1 MALNIVSSERLSTN
15 VKTSNLGTELKG
27 KVGKRKN
34 IIINGDFRVAQR
46 GTSSTSNGYQTVD
59 RFLIFYD
66 NTDEAP
72 TQEQADVAAGTSPY
86 TSGFRK
92 CFKITNGNQTG
103 GAGTSDVIV
112 FSTKLEA
119 QDIANSGWNYTSS
132 SSFITLSFWVKSS
145 VAQTFYGQLVTDDGT
160 KQNYPFETG
169 SLTADTWTKVT
180 KTIPGNSNLTFN
192 NDTGEGMEMIFTLF
206 RGTDTTGS
214 VSLNAWAANN
224 NSVRMPNNTSTWYTT
239 NNATFEI
246 TGIQLEVGSVATD
259 FEHRS
264 FAQELALCQRYYY
277 EHANG
282 SIDGSSGE
290 TSISESCT
298 FYTSSALF
306 ASVFPP
312 VTMRAKPTLEI
323 TTGSAYYIHFSNG
336 SSNGTFS
343 GTGVSLNSST
353 SRNNFA
359 FSTNEGNGSGGH
371 AGIWR
376 TSNANAK
383 IAFSAEV

>member
-1 MALNIVSSERLSTN
+1 NRQN
-15 VKTSNLGTELKG
+15 RNL
-27 KVGKRKN
+27 
-34 IIINGDFRVAQR
+34 IINGAFQVAQR

-92 CFKITNGNQTG
+92 SFKITNGNQTG

-192 NDTGEGMEMIFTLF
+192 NDTGEGMEMIFALF

-214 VSLNAWAANN
+214 ISLNAWAANN

-239 NNATFEI
+239 NDSTFEI
-246 TGIQLEVGSVATD
+246 TAIQLEVGSVATD

-264 FAQELALCQRYYY
+264 FEDEIRRCRRYFCKYVGPLNINFVNEHPNNTAGYLHFPFY
-277 EHANG
+277 EEMRA
-282 SIDGSSGE
+282 SPTVTMGSSVN
-290 TSISESCT
+290 ISRPQVSV
-298 FYTSSALF
+298 SQKIQSAADIGPNCFNVIGWSGQGSLG
-306 ASVFPP
+306 S
-312 VTMRAKPTLEI
+312 
-323 TTGSAYYIHFSNG
+323 TGDAYYRM
-336 SSNGTFS
+336 
-343 GTGVSLNSST
+343 SLSEGDANSTISC
-353 SRNNFA
+353 
-359 FSTNEGNGSGGH
+359 
-371 AGIWR
+371 
-376 TSNANAK
+376 
-383 IAFSAEV
+383 SAEL

>member
-1 MALNIVSSERLSTN
+1 MALNQVGLERLNTATT
-15 VKTSNLGTELKG
+15 KKIG
-27 KVGKRKN
+27 KSKN

-72 TQEQADVAAGTSPY
+72 TQAQADVAAGTSPY

-92 CFKITNGNQTG
+92 SFKITNGNQTG

-239 NNATFEI
+239 NDATFEI

-259 FEHRS
+259 FEHKS
-264 FAQELALCQRYYY
+264 FAEELALCQRYYQRY
-277 EHANG
+277 QHGTYKAINFVG
-282 SIDGSSGE
+282 RKSGSS
-290 TSISESCT
+290 T
-298 FYTSSALF
+298 
-306 ASVFPP
+306 V
-312 VTMRAKPTLEI
+312 V
-323 TTGSAYYIHFSNG
+323 GSAYGFPPMRAAATGTVNDAAGFKLYRVTDGTAHTP
-336 SSNGTFS
+336 SSITFTHDGAEPYNVLKFTAAATTYS
-343 GTGVSLNSST
+343 TGNVCT
-353 SRNNFA
+353 M
-359 FSTNEGNGSGGH
+359 TNTNQGG
-371 AGIWR
+371 ILELD
-376 TSNANAK
+376 
-383 IAFSAEV
+383 AEL